1 MENVQ
6 NIQNQQI
13 TPTPENKPVK
23 KMKIKRSNIIF
34 AIISS
39 CFLGIVVAIYLF
51 ILGWAFMSAF
61 KSDVNWLV
69 DKIGLPTE
77 IVFTNFEVAFKNFS
91 IKVSGITFYIEDMLL
106 NSVLYSIGS
115 VLASIFVTSLVAYC
129 CAKYNQYLICKILYA
144 IVIVVVVLPI
154 VGSLPSAIQM
164 SKAIGFYDNIL
175 GIIIQHAGFC
185 NMNFLIFYGAF
196 KGVSKTYS
204 EAAFIDGAGQW
215 SVYFR
220 IILPLVKS
228 SLFAVGLLQF
238 ISYWNDF
245 TVSLYYLPS
254 HPVLS
259 FGIQRFLSTGG
270 GTGYVEQ
277 GVNNPMRLAIIFLS
291 ASPILVLFFCFR
303 KKLMSNI
310 TVGGLKG

>member
-6 NIQNQQI
+6 NAQNQQI

-77 IVFTNFEVAFKNFS
+77 IVFTNFEVAIKNFS
-91 IKVSGITFYIEDMLL
+91 IKVSGITFFIEDMLL
-106 NSVLYSIGS
+106 NSVLYSIGT

-129 CAKYNQYLICKILYA
+129 CAKYNQYIICKILYA

-238 ISYWNDF
+238 IGFWNDF

-259 FGIQRFLSTGG
+259 FGIQRFLNTGG

>member
-6 NIQNQQI
+6 EIKNQQ
-13 TPTPENKPVK
+13 TPSPEKKKNKP
-23 KMKIKRSNIIF
+23 MKVKRSNIIF

-39 CFLGIVVAIYLF
+39 TFLGIIVAIYLF
-51 ILGWAFMSAF
+51 IIGWAFMSAF
-61 KSDVNWLV
+61 KSDVDMLTNP
-69 DKIGLPTE
+69 IGLPKE
-77 IVFTNFEVAFKNFS
+77 IVFTNFEVAFNNFS
-91 IKVSGITFYIEDMLL
+91 IKVSGIPYYIEDMLF
-106 NSVLYSIGS
+106 NSVFYAVGT

-129 CAKYNQYLICKILYA
+129 CAKYGKYKICKIIYA
-144 IVIVVVVLPI
+144 IVIVVVILPI

-164 SKAIGFYDNIL
+164 SKTIGFYDSIPGL
-175 GIIIQHAGFC
+175 IIQHAGFC

-196 KGVSKTYS
+196 KGVSNTYS
-204 EAAFIDGAGQW
+204 EAAYIDGAGQW

-220 IILPLVKS
+220 IVVPLVKS

-238 ISYWNDF
+238 IGFWNDF

-259 FGIQRFLSTGG
+259 FGIQRFLSNGG

-277 GVNNPMRLAIIFLS
+277 GVNNSMRLAIVFLA

-310 TVGGLKG
+310 SLGGLKG

>member
-6 NIQNQQI
+6 QINNQQNLPA
-13 TPTPENKPVK
+13 PTAKSK
-23 KMKIKRSNIIF
+23 KKIKLKRSNVIF

-39 CFLGIVVAIYLF
+39 TFLGIVVAIYLF

-61 KSDVNWLV
+61 KSDVDMLINP
-69 DKIGLPTE
+69 IGLPKE
-77 IVFTNFEVAFKNFS
+77 IVFTNFTVAFENFG
-91 IKVSGITFYIEDMLL
+91 IKVSGIRFYIEDMLM
-106 NSVLYSIGS
+106 NSIFYAFGT
-115 VLASIFVTSLVAYC
+115 VLASIFVTALVAYC
-129 CAKYNQYLICKILYA
+129 CAKYSQYKICKIIYA
-144 IVIVVVVLPI
+144 VVIVVVVLPV
-154 VGSLPSAIQM
+154 VGSLPSSIQM
-164 SKAIGFYDNIL
+164 TKAIGFYDSIP
-175 GIIIQHAGFC
+175 GVIIGHAGFC

-196 KGVSKTYS
+196 KGISKTYS

-228 SLFAVGLLQF
+228 SLFAVGILQF
-238 ISYWNDF
+238 IGYWNDF

-259 FGIQRFLSTGG
+259 FGIQRFLSNGG

-277 GVNNPMRLAIIFLS
+277 GVNNSMRLAIIFLA
-291 ASPILVLFFCFR
+291 ASPVLVIFFCFR
-303 KKLMSNI
+303 KKLMNNI
-310 TVGGLKG
+310 TLGGLKG